1 MCIDHEKVCFMDYQE
16 FNRQIAKAGLNG
28 KEFAELLGLNKNSI
42 SNLASK
48 EKVPDHLA
56 VIAVLIAEMK
66 EAGIDYVSVL
76 KRLELSTNN
85 PRGKGF

>member
-1 MCIDHEKVCFMDYQE
+1 MDYQE
-16 FNRQIAKAGLNG
+16 LKRQIAKAGLNG
-28 KEFAELLGLNKNSI
+28 KEFAEILGLNKNSI

-56 VIAVLIAEMK
+56 VIAVLMAEMK

-76 KRLELSTNN
+76 SRLELSKNSS
-85 PRGKGF
+85 RGKGF